1 MENKAETIM
10 IAPSAK
16 SKAKKINIEQLKNQD
31 AQKVRGVF
39 HWLENPGGV
48 FSFVFRQYKGE
59 PVMRYSLKD
68 GETYELPLGVV
79 KHLNKN
85 VGRFEHF
92 SLLDKDG
99 RPSQLAKR
107 RIRRVSF
114 ESLDFMDYAD
124 MGPTHIEEVTID
136 KLPPIIE

>member
-1 MENKAETIM
+1 MVQNSESIL
-10 IAPSAK
+10 ISPSAK
-16 SKAKKINIEQLKNQD
+16 AKKKKVNIDALREKD

-68 GETYELPLGVV
+68 GETYELPLGVAR
-79 KHLNKN
+79 HLNNN
-85 VGRFEHF
+85 VGRFEHVH
-92 SLLDKDG
+92 LLDKDG
-99 RPSQLAKR
+99 KPSQLAKR

-114 ESLDFMDYAD
+114 ESLDFMDYED
-124 MGPTHIEEVTID
+124 IGSQRIEEVTIEN
-136 KLPPIIE
+136 LPPIAS